1 MTDLSLTIACSD
13 YDHVRDFATGR
24 VRAEGIDA
32 RFLEYG
38 VEEIFYRF
46 LNFREWDV
54 SELSFGKYVS
64 MRSQGDTSITSIP
77 VFPSRVFRLSSIY
90 VLADG
95 KVKKI
100 EDLAGKKIGLP
111 EWAQTAAV
119 YSRGYLVHESG
130 IPLSSV
136 KWFQAGVNQPG
147 RAEKVKLKL
156 PDGVSLTPVPTKS
169 LEEMLLDGD
178 IDAMLS
184 AHAPDGFVAGD
195 PRIVRLLPDYQPL
208 EEAHFRKTGIL
219 PIMHTIAVRQ
229 EIADKFPWALENLFK
244 AFEEAKNRSVER
256 VKEIT
261 ASRVPI
267 LWSPVHVQRTMDIFE
282 GDYWP
287 YGVESNRKTL
297 EAFLLYAYEQGV
309 CHRHLAPED
318 LFPKNVL
325 SRVRV

>member
-1 MTDLSLTIACSD
+1 MSDLELTVACSE
-13 YDHVRDFATGR
+13 YDHVRDFASGR
-24 VRAEGIDA
+24 VKAEGIDA
-32 RFLEYG
+32 RFLAFD

-46 LNFREWDV
+46 LNFREWHV
-54 SELSFGKYVS
+54 GELSFGKYVS
-64 MRSQGDTSITSIP
+64 MKSQNDTSLTSIP

-90 VLADG
+90 VRSDA
-95 KVKKI
+95 KMTKI
-100 EDLAGKKIGLP
+100 EDLAGKKIGVP

-119 YSRGYLVHESG
+119 YSRGYLVHETG
-130 IPLSSV
+130 VPLSSV

-147 RAEKVKLKL
+147 RSEKVKLKL
-156 PDGVSLTPVPTKS
+156 PAGVSVTPVPTKS
-169 LEEMLLDGD
+169 LEQLLLDGD

-184 AHAPDGFVAGD
+184 AHAPNGFVAGD
-195 PRIVRLLPDYQPL
+195 PRIVRLVPDYQPL

-219 PIMHTIAVRQ
+219 PIMHTIAVKQ
-229 EIADKFPWALENLFK
+229 DVADKYPWALENLFK
-244 AFEEAKNRSVER
+244 AFEEAKNGSVER

-267 LWSPVHVQRTMDIFE
+267 LWSPVHVERTMDIFE

-309 CHRHLAPED
+309 CHRHMAPEE
-318 LFPKNVL
+318 LFPENVL

>member
-1 MTDLSLTIACSD
+1 MSDLNLTIACSD
-13 YDHVRDFATGR
+13 YDHVRDFASGK
-24 VRAEGIDA
+24 VKAEGIDA
-32 RFLEYG
+32 RFLEFG

-46 LNFREWDV
+46 LNFRDWDV

-64 MRSQGDTSITSIP
+64 MKSQNDTSITSIP

-90 VLADG
+90 VRADG
-95 KVKKI
+95 KVKKL

-119 YSRGYLVHESG
+119 YSRGYLVHETG

-136 KWFQAGVNQPG
+136 KWFQAGVNQAG

-156 PDGVSLTPVPTKS
+156 PDGVSLTPVPSKS
-169 LEEMLLDGD
+169 LQDLLLDGD

-184 AHAPDGFVAGD
+184 AHAPDLFEEGD

-229 EIADKFPWALENLFK
+229 EIADKYPWALMNLFK
-244 AFEEAKNRSVER
+244 AFEEAKNRSVAR

-267 LWSPVHVQRTMDIFE
+267 LWSPVHAQRAMDIFE

-287 YGVESNRKTL
+287 YGVEGNRKTL
-297 EAFLLYAYEQGV
+297 EAFLLYAFEQGV
-309 CHRHLAPED
+309 CHRHLAPEE

-325 SRVRV
+325 SSVRV

>member
-1 MTDLSLTIACSD
+1 MSDLALTIACSE
-13 YDHVRDFATGR
+13 YDHVRDFTMGK
-24 VRAEGIDA
+24 VKAEGIDA
-32 RFLEYG
+32 RFVEFG

-46 LNFREWDV
+46 LNFREWEV

-64 MRSQGDTSITSIP
+64 MKSQGDTSVTSIP

-90 VLADG
+90 VKAGG
-95 KVKKI
+95 KVKKL
-100 EDLAGKKIGLP
+100 EDLAGKKIGVP

-119 YSRGYLVHESG
+119 YSRGYLVHEVG
-130 IPLSSV
+130 IPLKDV
-136 KWFQAGVNQPG
+136 QWFQAGVNQPG

-156 PDGVSLTPVPTKS
+156 PDGVNLTPVPTKS
-169 LEEMLLDGD
+169 LQQMVIDGD

-184 AHAPDGFVAGD
+184 AHAPDLFEEGD

-219 PIMHTIAVRQ
+219 PIMHTIAVRGD
-229 EIADKFPWALENLFK
+229 IAEKHPWALMNLFK
-244 AFEEAKNRSVER
+244 AFEEAKNRSVAR
-256 VKEIT
+256 VREIT
-261 ASRVPI
+261 ASRIPV
-267 LWSPVHVQRTMDIFE
+267 LWGPVHAARADDIF
-282 GDYWP
+282 GNDYWP
-287 YGVESNRKTL
+287 YGVEGNRKTL

-325 SRVRV
+325 SSVRV

>member
-1 MTDLSLTIACSD
+1 MSDLELTVACSE
-13 YDHVRDFATGR
+13 YDHVRDFASGR
-24 VRAEGIDA
+24 VKAEGIDA
-32 RFLEYG
+32 RFLIFD

-46 LNFREWDV
+46 LNFREWHV
-54 SELSFGKYVS
+54 GELSFGKYVS
-64 MRSQGDTSITSIP
+64 MKSQDDTSITSIP

-90 VLADG
+90 VRSDTKMT
-95 KVKKI
+95 KV
-100 EDLAGKKIGLP
+100 EDLSGKKIGVP

-119 YSRGYLVHESG
+119 YSRGYLVHEAG
-130 IPLSSV
+130 VPLNSV

-156 PDGVSLTPVPTKS
+156 PAGVSLTPVPTKS
-169 LEEMLLDGD
+169 LEHLLLDGD
-178 IDAMLS
+178 IDAMMS
-184 AHAPDGFVAGD
+184 AHAPDRFVAGD
-195 PRIVRLLPDYQPL
+195 PRIVRLVPDYQPL

-219 PIMHTIAVRQ
+219 PIMHTIAVKQ
-229 EIADKFPWALENLFK
+229 DVADKHPWALENLFK

-267 LWSPVHVQRTMDIFE
+267 LWSPVHVQRTMDMFE

-287 YGVESNRKTL
+287 YGVDPNRKTL

-309 CHRHLAPED
+309 CHRHMSPEE

>member
-1 MTDLSLTIACSD
+1 MSDLEMTIACSE
-13 YDHVRDFATGR
+13 YDHVRDFASGR
-24 VRAEGIDA
+24 VKAEGIAA
-32 RFLEYG
+32 RFLALD

-46 LNFREWDV
+46 LNFREWHV
-54 SELSFGKYVS
+54 GELSFGKYVS
-64 MRSQGDTSITSIP
+64 MKSQNDTSITSIP

-90 VLADG
+90 VRSDT
-95 KVKKI
+95 KITKI
-100 EDLAGKKIGLP
+100 EDLAGKKIGVP

-119 YSRGYLVHESG
+119 YSRGYLAHEAG
-130 IPLSSV
+130 VPMSSV

-156 PDGVSLTPVPTKS
+156 PEGVGLTPVPTKS
-169 LEEMLLDGD
+169 LEQLLLDGD

-195 PRIVRLLPDYQPL
+195 PRIVRLVPDYQPL

-229 EIADKFPWALENLFK
+229 DIADKYPWALENLFK

-267 LWSPVHVQRTMDIFE
+267 LWSPVHVQRTLDIFE

-287 YGVESNRKTL
+287 YGVDANRKTL

-309 CHRHLAPED
+309 CHRHMTPEE

-325 SRVRV
+325 THVRV